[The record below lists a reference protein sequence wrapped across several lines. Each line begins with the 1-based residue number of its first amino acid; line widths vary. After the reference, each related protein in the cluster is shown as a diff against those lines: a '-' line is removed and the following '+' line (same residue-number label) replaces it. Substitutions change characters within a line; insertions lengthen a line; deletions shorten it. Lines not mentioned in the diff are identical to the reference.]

1 MPAQFK
7 IFFRALEENDLE
19 RTHRWHNDPDLYS
32 TLGDSFRFVS
42 RTAEAEWLRRKSGYT
57 PDEVNLA
64 ICLQTRAEHIGNAYL
79 REINWVVRKASLHI
93 FVGSKEYRGKGY
105 GNQVVQLLLQHAFLN
120 LNLNRVGLE
129 VLADNEQAIRLYERV
144 GFRTEGRLRSH
155 VCKEGR
161 FKDVLVM
168 GILRAEFKTTER

>member
-1 MPAQFK
+1 
-7 IFFRALEENDLE
+7 
-19 RTHRWHNDPDLYS
+19 
-32 TLGDSFRFVS
+32 
-42 RTAEAEWLRRKSGYT
+42 
-57 PDEVNLA
+57 
-64 ICLQTRAEHIGNAYL
+64 
-79 REINWVVRKASLHI
+79 
-93 FVGSKEYRGKGY
+93 
-105 GNQVVQLLLQHAFLN
+105 VVQLLLRHAFLD